1 MLILATSKI
10 QSNYQTTI
18 PKEIRKNYDIDN
30 ETVVEWFINKNGNP
44 EINFRKKRNFKNL
57 AGAFKTDEKT
67 NAVELKRGFVRM
79 RKIFLDTS
87 FILAYIN
94 SNDDLHENALK
105 LEEAENILSQN
116 VYINN
121 NVLNEVLTLTGRK
134 MNIDAAEEIYYSLV
148 DSFEILNEY
157 TILNYTAKTFDIF
170 KKIVGDNSKKTKLSF
185 TDSSII
191 LTMKESNITELVSFN
206 QQFKNFNKISLIG
219 LDYL

>member
-1 MLILATSKI
+1 
-10 QSNYQTTI
+10 
-18 PKEIRKNYDIDN
+18 
-30 ETVVEWFINKNGNP
+30 
-44 EINFRKKRNFKNL
+44 
-57 AGAFKTDEKT
+57 
-67 NAVELKRGFVRM
+67 M

-105 LEEAENILSQN
+105 LEESENILSQN

-157 TILNYTAKTFDIF
+157 TILNYTTKTFDIF

>member
-1 MLILATSKI
+1 
-10 QSNYQTTI
+10 
-18 PKEIRKNYDIDN
+18 
-30 ETVVEWFINKNGNP
+30 
-44 EINFRKKRNFKNL
+44 
-57 AGAFKTDEKT
+57 
-67 NAVELKRGFVRM
+67 M

-105 LEEAENILSQN
+105 LEESENILSQN

-170 KKIVGDNSKKTKLSF
+170 KKIVEDNSKKTKLSF